1 MAKKPHHASD
11 QVVQL
16 PVPVSA
22 GDCPTPPDG
31 TALATA
37 AAMAQVLAG
46 ASRVLVTGH
55 PDPDGDV
62 AGSGSALC
70 CALES
75 LGKDVLHFNPDPFP
89 PGFRNLPGARGL
101 CHAIPASATFDVTVI
116 LDAGR
121 MDRVRPHL
129 PPPHRRGTVLW
140 IDHHP
145 LQEPCGDLD
154 WVDVEAASVGEMLH
168 VLLGLMGVRVDHRV
182 GTGLY
187 ASLLADTGGF
197 RYQATKPRTLRL
209 AAELLE
215 AGVGPWDVAEQVYE
229 REPVERVR
237 LLTRVLLSLSLGRA
251 GRCATIVV
259 TQGDLAQTGATAA
272 MTDGMINHARGIAG
286 VEVAGQLEEL
296 PGETGWRVTLRSRG
310 VLPASDVTAHLHPRE
325 PGHRFWAS
333 YHRPGPVEAIRE
345 ELEAAVDR
353 AVRARRGSQERPS
366 VEPTAEPP
374 A

>member
-1 MAKKPHHASD
+1 MARTPSLPRD

-16 PVPVSA
+16 PAPVPGA
-22 GDCPTPPDG
+22 EIPTPADG
-31 TALATA
+31 TALAMA
-37 AAMAQVLAG
+37 AAMAQVLKVAT
-46 ASRVLVTGH
+46 RVLVTGH

-75 LGKDVLHFNPDPFP
+75 LGKEVLHFNPDPFP
-89 PGFRNLPGARGL
+89 PGFRGLPGAESL
-101 CHAIPASATFDVTVI
+101 CHAIPADAAFDATVI
-116 LDAGR
+116 LDAAR
-121 MDRVRPHL
+121 LDRVLPHL
-129 PPPHRRGTVLW
+129 PTPDRRGAMLW

-145 LQEPCGDLD
+145 LHAPCGDLD
-154 WVDVEAASVGEMLH
+154 WVDVEAASVGEMLP
-168 VLLGLMGVRVDHRV
+168 VLFGLMDVRVDRRV

-209 AAELLE
+209 AADMLE
-215 AGVGPWDVAEQVYE
+215 AGVRPWDVAEQVYE

-237 LLTRVLLSLSLGRA
+237 LLTRVLQSLRLGRA

-259 TQGDLAQTGATAA
+259 TQRDLADTGATPA

-286 VEVAGQLEEL
+286 VEIAGQLEER
-296 PGETGWRVTLRSRG
+296 PHGAGWRVTLRSRG
-310 VLPASDVTAHLHPRE
+310 ALPAAEVTTHLGV

-333 YHRPGPVEAIRE
+333 YDREGDVDTIRE
-345 ELEAAVDR
+345 ELEHAVDR
-353 AVRARRGSQERPS
+353 AVRARRGSQERPAVRS
-366 VEPTAEPP
+366 VSEPP